1 MDAPDGEEVNE
12 VGAGEGE
19 EGNGKGEVA
28 AAAEAARPGQ
38 VRRRGGGGGRGRAG
52 APRAGQHLAASHG
65 RRWFPST
72 RPSVASV
79 GLAVAVAGAVASSVL
94 GVCVWPGAAVQCSAG
109 LCF

>member
-1 MDAPDGEEVNE
+1 MDAPDGEEVDE

-19 EGNGKGEVA
+19 EGNGEGEVA
-28 AAAEAARPGQ
+28 AAARPGQ
-38 VRRRGGGGGRGRAG
+38 VRRRGGGGGRGRAD

-94 GVCVWPGAAVQCSAG
+94 GVCVWPGAAVQWSAG